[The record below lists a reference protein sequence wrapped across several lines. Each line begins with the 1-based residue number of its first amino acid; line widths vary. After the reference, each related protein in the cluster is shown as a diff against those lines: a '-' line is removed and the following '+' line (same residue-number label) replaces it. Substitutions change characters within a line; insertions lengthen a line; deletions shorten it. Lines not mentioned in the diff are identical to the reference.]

1 MDKYSKGLDILCQE
15 ILGLDDFINSSTSRA
30 NEWSNSREFQ
40 ELEEEKL
47 KFEKETNKFPLET
60 MQEACDKAN
69 KYDYLTMILK
79 KCQVL
84 ETPNGI
90 YLGLHSGV
98 EDFEGKKLTLEKIIE
113 EDKNEILKIC
123 EKQV

>member
-15 ILGLDDFINSSTSRA
+15 ILGLDDFISSSTSKA
-30 NEWSNSREFQ
+30 NEWSNSRKFQ
-40 ELEEEKL
+40 ELEEEKI
-47 KFEKETNKFPLET
+47 KFEKETSQLPLET

-69 KYDYLTMILK
+69 KYDYLTMILN

-90 YLGLHSGV
+90 YLGLHSDV
-98 EDFEGKKLTLEKIIE
+98 EDFDGMKAMIKKIINE
-113 EDKNEILKIC
+113 ERE
-123 EKQV
+123 